1 MNLKHNETQFFSTF
15 DFKKAGDIKQALV
28 EINQKLDNLT
38 RQVSFWDVYNV
49 TQIILKDSDIEYK
62 LPLLNVGESAIVN
75 VNYVNANS
83 QAHYRG
89 DIAYKTLDGNIVW
102 IPAENKGTYKP
113 SITWNDEDENIE
125 VKYEYT
131 TGSENPPVTSF
142 KVGSRVAYSID
153 EEYDSEHHIPLNSIS
168 FDALETS
175 PETETSPAEFLKPII
190 RFFIVDINSPNRAED
205 FNFDWYWNFNTVKNT
220 TKVEIHINTSIFTG
234 SFFNNYK
241 ILLRVR

>member
-1 MNLKHNETQFFSTF
+1 MNLKHNETQFFSIF
-15 DFKKAGDIKQALV
+15 DIKDKTELKTALV
-28 EINQKLDNLT
+28 ELDQKLNNLT

-102 IPAENKGTYKP
+102 ISAENKGTYKP
-113 SITWNDEDENIE
+113 SVTLDGNNVQ

-131 TGSENPPVTSF
+131 TGSENPPATSF
-142 KVGSRVAYSID
+142 TVGYKVAYAID
-153 EEYDSEHHIPLNSIS
+153 EVYDSGNPISDIS
-168 FDALETS
+168 FDALETT
-175 PETETSPAEFLKPII
+175 PKTETDPAEFLKPII
-190 RFFIVDINSPNRAED
+190 RFFIVDINSPNKAED
-205 FNFDWYWNFNTVKNT
+205 FNFDWYWNFFTDTDSK
-220 TKVEIHINTSIFTG
+220 TKVVIHIDTSIFT
-234 SFFNNYK
+234 SNFYNNYN